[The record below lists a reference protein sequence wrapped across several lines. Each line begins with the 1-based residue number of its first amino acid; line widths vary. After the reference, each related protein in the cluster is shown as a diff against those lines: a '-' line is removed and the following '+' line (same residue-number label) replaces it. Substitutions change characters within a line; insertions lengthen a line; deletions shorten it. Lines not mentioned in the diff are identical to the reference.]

1 MRATMGLG
9 GVTCMV
15 EGQIEAWQRRA
26 QLVTPIGQ
34 LWFERLLAETFPSP
48 RGVVCVLHGE
58 RPKLGGFVCSILPVQ
73 PGHLVQP
80 HQSRPAVEGDVM
92 HIDEQHMVVRGQA
105 EEACVQDGTPCE
117 VELPVALRLQQFLQ
131 DLIG

>member
-1 MRATMGLG
+1 
-9 GVTCMV
+9 MV
-15 EGQIEAWQRRA
+15 EWPTEAVHRGA

-34 LWFERLLAETFPSP
+34 LWFERLLAETVPSP
-48 RGVVCVLHGE
+48 RGVICVLHGE
-58 RPKLGGFVCSILPVQ
+58 MPKLGGFVCSMLPVQ

-105 EEACVQDGTPCE
+105 EEAFGPEGGACAGE
-117 VELPVALRLQQFLQ
+117 
-131 DLIG
+131 